1 MYINMTLDK
10 KQEQVV
16 TSIPFTDLQ
25 KSLSELATM
34 TPAKVALIA
43 ERMVEIDRANKT
55 TGRSDTQTTNQLMTL
70 TMMASSPYR
79 RLRQCLAQIEDRRI
93 AIEHNY
99 FKLRKT
105 EIRIKKWLEKGDEL
119 SLLNVQEAEF
129 SRERSKIYIDG
140 ALKEL
145 AVFQEAYDEIRRN
158 HNIPEDW
165 DELDAERDEIK
176 HHIRQVFRQ
185 GHRDMVLTGS
195 ITQGNAEYF
204 EQFGIHLQV
213 AKKCIQEYIRAVD
226 DAIENEQAPNVNHL
240 YRFLDRMVDTFLNA
254 HQDVLSDIGLDKL
267 LRGEFLY
274 REDKHGEM

>member
-1 MYINMTLDK
+1 MTLDK
-10 KQEQVV
+10 KQEQAI

-43 ERMVEIDRANKT
+43 ERMVEIDRASKT

-105 EIRIKKWLEKGDEL
+105 EIRVKKWLEKGDEL

-158 HNIPEDW
+158 HDIPEDW

>member
-1 MYINMTLDK
+1 MTLDK

-43 ERMVEIDRANKT
+43 ERMVEIDRASKT

-79 RLRQCLAQIEDRRI
+79 RLRQCLAQIEDRRT

-105 EIRIKKWLEKGDEL
+105 EIRVKKWLEKGDEL

-158 HNIPEDW
+158 HDIPEDW

>member
-1 MYINMTLDK
+1 MTLDK
-10 KQEQVV
+10 KQEQAI

-34 TPAKVALIA
+34 TPDKVALIA
-43 ERMVEIDRANKT
+43 ERMVEIDRASKT

-158 HNIPEDW
+158 HDIPEDW

>member
-1 MYINMTLDK
+1 MTLDK

-43 ERMVEIDRANKT
+43 ERMVEIDRASKT

-158 HNIPEDW
+158 HDIPEDW

>member
-1 MYINMTLDK
+1 MTLDK

-43 ERMVEIDRANKT
+43 ERMVEIDRASKT

-105 EIRIKKWLEKGDEL
+105 EIRVKKWLEKGDEL

-158 HNIPEDW
+158 HDIPEDW

>member
-1 MYINMTLDK
+1 MTLDK

-34 TPAKVALIA
+34 TPDKVALIA
-43 ERMVEIDRANKT
+43 ERMVEIDRASKT

-105 EIRIKKWLEKGDEL
+105 EIRVKKWLEKGDEL

>member
-1 MYINMTLDK
+1 MTLDK
-10 KQEQVV
+10 KQEQAI

-34 TPAKVALIA
+34 TPDKVALIA

-105 EIRIKKWLEKGDEL
+105 EIRVKKWLEKGDEL

>member
-1 MYINMTLDK
+1 MKTINGISNQIT
-10 KQEQVV
+10 EAVNYE
-16 TSIPFTDLQ
+16 
-25 KSLSELATM
+25 LSE
-34 TPAKVALIA
+34 V
-43 ERMVEIDRANKT
+43 
-55 TGRSDTQTTNQLMTL
+55 
-70 TMMASSPYR
+70 Y
-79 RLRQCLAQIEDRRI
+79 
-93 AIEHNY
+93 
-99 FKLRKT
+99 
-105 EIRIKKWLEKGDEL
+105 LEKGDEL

>member
-1 MYINMTLDK
+1 MTLDK
-10 KQEQVV
+10 KQEQSI

-34 TPAKVALIA
+34 TPDKVALIA
-43 ERMVEIDRANKT
+43 ERMVEIDRASKT

-105 EIRIKKWLEKGDEL
+105 EIRVKKWLEKGDEL

-158 HNIPEDW
+158 HDIPEDW

>member
-1 MYINMTLDK
+1 MTLDK

-43 ERMVEIDRANKT
+43 ERMVEIDRASKT

-105 EIRIKKWLEKGDEL
+105 EIRVKKWLEKGDEL

>member
-1 MYINMTLDK
+1 MTLDK
-10 KQEQVV
+10 KQEQAI

-34 TPAKVALIA
+34 TPDKVALIA
-43 ERMVEIDRANKT
+43 ERMVEIDRASKT

-105 EIRIKKWLEKGDEL
+105 EIRVKKWLEKGDEL